1 VEKDPNAPKKPANPF
16 LQFCKEQRMMT
27 NELLRGASDINK
39 QELNKVLCNRWK
51 TLAQEEKKVYTFYP
65 VCSGYNNWYFQIYY
79 DKYELEKQ
87 QYSLEVEMYDRQKGG
102 GMMGSLPAELFD
114 LP

>member
-1 VEKDPNAPKKPANPF
+1 
-16 LQFCKEQRMMT
+16 
-27 NELLRGASDINK
+27 
-39 QELNKVLCNRWK
+39 
-51 TLAQEEKKVYTFYP
+51 

>member
-1 VEKDPNAPKKPANPF
+1 
-16 LQFCKEQRMMT
+16 M
-27 NELLRGASDINK
+27 RGASDINK

-51 TLAQEEKKVYTFYP
+51 TLDQEEKKVATVLECLCAICKY
-65 VCSGYNNWYFQIYY
+65 CYFQIYY

-102 GMMGSLPAELFD
+102 MMGSLPAELFD

>member
-1 VEKDPNAPKKPANPF
+1 
-16 LQFCKEQRMMT
+16 M
-27 NELLRGASDINK
+27 RGASDINK

-51 TLAQEEKKVYTFYP
+51 TLDQEEKKVQPFFEW
-65 VCSGYNNWYFQIYY
+65 VCVLFTNYCIFQVYY

-87 QYSLEVEMYDRQKGG
+87 QYSLEMEMYDRQKGG